1 MLKAG
6 ERLLS
11 HPWSSFGAYL
21 ASPEHRPGWI
31 RVGRL
36 LGEHGIQADTAAG
49 REQFEKW
56 MERRRAEALKRLGWK
71 EADLKSRR
79 KNDPDKLEIG
89 ARLRRET
96 TLTIKAIAARVCLGT
111 SKAAN
116 AKLHRHLREVAK
128 PRKGKARPAG
138 RRT

>member
-1 MLKAG
+1 MPRQL
-6 ERLLS
+6 RLQY
-11 HPWSSFGAYL
+11 PGAMYHVM
-21 ASPEHRPGWI
+21 SRGD
-31 RVGRL
+31 R
-36 LGEHGIQADTAAG
+36 
-49 REQFEKW
+49 REKIFLDAVDRQD
-56 MERRRAEALKRLGWK
+56 LRLGCK

-79 KNDPDKLEIG
+79 KNDPDKLELG

-116 AKLHRHLREVAK
+116 AKLHRHMREGAK

-138 RRT
+138 RKP